1 MELHRFIDI
10 PFTNPTLIFFIVLV
24 IILMAPVLLNK
35 IKVPHI
41 IGMILAGMVIGPNGL
56 DILERDS
63 SFEIFGKV
71 GLLYLMFLAGLE
83 MDMNDFRKNKFK
95 GLVFGLYTFI
105 IPMVIGTLVSYYLFH
120 FSIITSILLSSMYAS
135 HTLVAYPIVS
145 RYGVTKHR
153 SVTIT
158 IAGTIVTVL
167 LALIILAIITGMY
180 KDTIDHIFW
189 IKMGISI
196 IIYTIVLFIIFP
208 KITKWFLRKYEDNV
222 TQYIFVLSLV
232 FAASFGAE
240 LSGLEGIIGAFL
252 AGIILNRFIPSVS
265 PLMNRIEFVGN
276 ALFIPYF
283 LIGVG
288 MLVDL
293 RVLFSEKEAI
303 VIAVTMSV
311 IATLSKWIA
320 AWLTQKTYSL
330 SKLERNMIFGLSNG
344 QAAATLAAVL
354 IGYNIITGYTPEGEP
369 IRLLNES
376 ILNGTIIMILVTC
389 IISSIVTEQSAE
401 KMALIMNEESEIRE
415 KKGSLE
421 ERILIPVANPATL
434 ENLVNLAITLKSPV
448 KRSPLY
454 TLSVDLDAGDD
465 KMVSSKQI
473 LSQAAKIASSADI
486 AVNSIARYDV
496 NVASGILHTI
506 KENNITEVVT
516 GFHHKANIADT
527 FFGQTIQHILKGSNC
542 MLSVVKALTPINTL
556 NKIVVAVPQ
565 KAEYESGFE
574 RWIDRIANLSSQV
587 GCRVVFNSTRK
598 TEDIIK
604 KIIAFRKYNF
614 RHEFYPLDN
623 WGDFIALSRFVKIH
637 DLFVVISARRN
648 SLSYHHSF
656 EKLPEIISKDFS
668 HTNLLVIYPE
678 QFEAEPKKV
687 YFSDPQAINITNN
700 YNKIFSYLNFVD
712 KLKNKS
718 SQDS

>member
-105 IPMVIGTLVSYYLFH
+105 IPMVIGTLVSYYLLH

-354 IGYNIITGYTPEGEP
+354 IGYNIITGYHG
-369 IRLLNES
+369 
-376 ILNGTIIMILVTC
+376 
-389 IISSIVTEQSAE
+389 
-401 KMALIMNEESEIRE
+401 K
-415 KKGSLE
+415 
-421 ERILIPVANPATL
+421 
-434 ENLVNLAITLKSPV
+434 
-448 KRSPLY
+448 
-454 TLSVDLDAGDD
+454 
-465 KMVSSKQI
+465 
-473 LSQAAKIASSADI
+473 
-486 AVNSIARYDV
+486 
-496 NVASGILHTI
+496 LH
-506 KENNITEVVT
+506 V
-516 GFHHKANIADT
+516 
-527 FFGQTIQHILKGSNC
+527 
-542 MLSVVKALTPINTL
+542 
-556 NKIVVAVPQ
+556 
-565 KAEYESGFE
+565 
-574 RWIDRIANLSSQV
+574 
-587 GCRVVFNSTRK
+587 
-598 TEDIIK
+598 
-604 KIIAFRKYNF
+604 
-614 RHEFYPLDN
+614 
-623 WGDFIALSRFVKIH
+623 
-637 DLFVVISARRN
+637 
-648 SLSYHHSF
+648 
-656 EKLPEIISKDFS
+656 
-668 HTNLLVIYPE
+668 
-678 QFEAEPKKV
+678 
-687 YFSDPQAINITNN
+687 
-700 YNKIFSYLNFVD
+700 
-712 KLKNKS
+712 
-718 SQDS
+718 